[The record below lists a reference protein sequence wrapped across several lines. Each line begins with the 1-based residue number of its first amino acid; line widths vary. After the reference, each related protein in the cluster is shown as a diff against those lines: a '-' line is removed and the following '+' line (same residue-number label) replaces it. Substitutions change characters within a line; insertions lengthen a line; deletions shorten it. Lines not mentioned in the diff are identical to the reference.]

1 VTPEQLA
8 LYAPGRGLSRND
20 LPMAAQLEYDR
31 LRPAWERGEALPV
44 WDREAARLA
53 WEAQHPP
60 EAAGRGHDIGSVAR
74 LVLLGSEGQMNPVA
88 WARFQTGHMV
98 HDDTLNVTH

>member
-60 EAAGRGHDIGSVAR
+60 EAPDRRGAVTTSAPW
-74 LVLLGSEGQMNPVA
+74 LGSSFSVPRG
-88 WARFQTGHMV
+88 R
-98 HDDTLNVTH
+98 